1 MKRIYVIFLFLFLL
15 LGLSSCIEDKPEAV
29 EPPSPVLPVEP
40 EEEAPVI
47 QKVTLTFEEA
57 YYQPLNGELDLDFK
71 EKLHALLENTHTY
84 KASYSKVWEILKTA
98 DRDPANLDNILCIYT
113 GQSIPIANQDKGTGG
128 NNIWNRE
135 HLWPKAK
142 GFKSESMTAHND
154 CHHLHAS
161 EKNINNYRANL
172 DFGEVSNP
180 TKTDNYGNR
189 WNSSYFEP
197 RDEVKG
203 DIARSLF
210 YMVVRYDGDECGNCL
225 LDLELIDGT
234 VSSSMITSGSVGR
247 LGDLSTLLK
256 WHYEDPV
263 DDTERRR
270 NEAVYSY
277 QGNRN
282 PFIDHEEFVSYLYPS
297 LVGEY
302 TDISQI
308 HYLIGECI

>member
-1 MKRIYVIFLFLFLL
+1 MKRIYALILFLFCL
-15 LGLSSCIEDKPEAV
+15 LGLSSCIEDKPEAA
-29 EPPSPVLPVEP
+29 EPSSPELPTEPAEEP
-40 EEEAPVI
+40 EEPTVP
-47 QKVTLTFEEA
+47 QKLVLSFEEE
-57 YYQPLNGELDLDFK
+57 YYQSLNGELDSDFK
-71 EKLHALLENTHTY
+71 EKLHTLLEETHTY

-98 DRDPANLDNILCIYT
+98 DRDPLNAENILCIYT
-113 GQSIPIANQDKGTGG
+113 GQSIPIANQDKGTAG

-142 GFKSESMTAHND
+142 GFKSESMAAHND

-172 DFGEVSNP
+172 DFGEVENP
-180 TKTDNYGNR
+180 TKTDSYGNR

-210 YMVVRYDGDECGNCL
+210 YMVVRYDGDECENCL

-263 DDTERRR
+263 DEAERSR

-282 PFIDHEEFVSYLYPS
+282 PFIDHEEFVSYLYTS

-308 HYLIGECI
+308 SYLIG